1 MIWKKTVKRPIIRI
15 LQNNFSDDKHT
26 TLLIYR
32 SGDEYITSM
41 ALAVKEAA
49 KHAGYDLKI
58 LDSKNSAGVQLNQVK
73 AASENGGNSIIV
85 NLVDPYDAPNILE
98 AAGDMKVI
106 FINRIPSDMSLLNE
120 NAIYVGSDNNVAGR
134 MQGEW
139 LVDYFNFKRKND
151 IKYILL
157 EGTPGLPTTIQRTS
171 SALQALSDGGINAT
185 EAALPIIANFSRDE
199 ALYKIFPI
207 LISDIKF
214 DTIISNNDEMALG
227 AIDAL
232 EALDMDPAETPIV
245 GVDAIY
251 AALKAIKEGTL
262 AMTVFQNA
270 KAQGETSITALTN
283 MLNGDPID
291 RGTGYNVSP
300 DNPYAI
306 YIPFEPVTINHIP
319 QDIEYVGPI
328 T

>member
-151 IKYILL
+151 IKYIL
-157 EGTPGLPTTIQRTS
+157 
-171 SALQALSDGGINAT
+171 
-185 EAALPIIANFSRDE
+185 
-199 ALYKIFPI
+199 
-207 LISDIKF
+207 
-214 DTIISNNDEMALG
+214 
-227 AIDAL
+227 
-232 EALDMDPAETPIV
+232 
-245 GVDAIY
+245 
-251 AALKAIKEGTL
+251 
-262 AMTVFQNA
+262 
-270 KAQGETSITALTN
+270 
-283 MLNGDPID
+283 
-291 RGTGYNVSP
+291 
-300 DNPYAI
+300 
-306 YIPFEPVTINHIP
+306 
-319 QDIEYVGPI
+319 
-328 T
+328 